1 MMKKLLIG
9 LMLLVVS
16 GAASAEWTDV
26 GDNDEIT
33 LYVDKTTIRRNG
45 NLVKM
50 WILYDFKSA
59 SVVVGLSFLSN
70 RSQNEYD
77 CKEEKFRI
85 LEISYFSGQMLSG
98 KVVISEDNMGR
109 KWVAVPPSSVME
121 AQWKIACG
129 KE

>member
-1 MMKKLLIG
+1 
-9 LMLLVVS
+9 MLLVVS